1 MLEQFVAVMPG
12 TLAPALLVM
21 SLSVMLTVGEGRD
34 KPISSHWRLIGLIVG
49 LIAAI
54 VFAGLR
60 ASAVINQRT
69 FVNYPVLWCAIIAD
83 ILTIVVVVFARR
95 ITTNWQQH
103 KVFMHIANAVA
114 AIDIA
119 LTLFYALPDVILQL
133 TIWVEPGETAFTSAM
148 LLRALGFLL
157 GVAMSIIVA
166 AIFRTMRTTAV
177 RWAFTVAVAAMMV
190 ILLIQHFTG
199 LAQIL
204 QARGFPMNHTMFVA
218 LAWSINQNS
227 TMIMAQALVF
237 LIPAVASIV
246 AGFRM
251 KTHDVPGANEATLR
265 RHKVFR
271 RHAIAAAVW
280 SLIAAIGV
288 TATLTVGVA
297 ATHQTITLSPPE
309 AYSLKDGVATIPF
322 SQVED
327 GHLHRFE
334 YKAKD
339 GTVMRFIII
348 RKNGGAYGIGL
359 DACENC
365 GDAGYYEKDGKII
378 CKKCEVAINLA
389 TIGDKLNAELST
401 YGSNITVQPKA
412 DAVVSDLYNTE
423 SGGATSTSDPTA
435 FLKESDAAKI
445 KTIFWSFNITS
456 FAPQLNIHATVN
468 GTNVP
473 VVGTWFN
480 KNLKISTGE
489 TTVVGVE
496 GMRSW
501 WQLDGKWPKDDS
513 DQGVIG
519 KTLASEL
526 GVTTGDTITLN
537 KTTAS
542 GKKNEQKIK
551 LTGVYDSGDED
562 NGSLYIASSTAQ
574 VLADLP
580 DSVDKIEVKA
590 LTTPEN
596 DLARKA
602 AANPAALS
610 QEEWE
615 TWYCTAYPSSIA
627 YQIEEVIPGA
637 VAKQVRQVAAL
648 QGNVLQKTQAVM
660 ILMTV
665 LSLIAAAVAV
675 ANLMVASIGE
685 RSGELALLKALGATD
700 AAVSR
705 LMLAETAAISLL
717 GAIVGALLGSGV
729 AQLIGRV
736 VFGSGI
742 TMRPMVFVLVF
753 VLLAVTV
760 LLASASSIRSIL
772 NLKPAEVLHGR

>member
-133 TIWVEPGETAFTSAM
+133 AIWVEPGETAFTSAM

-334 YKAKD
+334 YKAED

-389 TIGDKLNAELST
+389 TVGDKLNAELST